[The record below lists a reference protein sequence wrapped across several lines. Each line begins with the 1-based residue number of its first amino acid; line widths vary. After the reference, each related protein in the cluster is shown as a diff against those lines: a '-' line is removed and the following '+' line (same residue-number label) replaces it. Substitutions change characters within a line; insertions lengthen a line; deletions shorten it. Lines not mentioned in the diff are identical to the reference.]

1 MHKQTVKMGVRNENK
16 AAALQFPTS
25 CQDTERSVL
34 LLFCLK
40 VCDGLVFYY
49 GVYHYRLCVYAG
61 VCGLLGFFTLCLL
74 FLVCFC
80 RY

>member
-40 VCDGLVFYY
+40 VCDGLVFYFHISFIFINFY
-49 GVYHYRLCVYAG
+49 FEVLYFAKCSHLSVVIY
-61 VCGLLGFFTLCLL
+61 F
-74 FLVCFC
+74 
-80 RY
+80 

>member
-1 MHKQTVKMGVRNENK
+1 MGVRNENK

-40 VCDGLVFYY
+40 VCDGLVFYFHISFY
-49 GVYHYRLCVYAG
+49 INFYFEVLYFAKCSHLSVIIY
-61 VCGLLGFFTLCLL
+61 F
-74 FLVCFC
+74 
-80 RY
+80 